1 MEKKYEIRL
10 RYIKKISLVEK
21 VLKSNNIEYTENNN
35 TYILTKG
42 DSIAEFLRVLNLTN
56 FLLRFE
62 EKRIQ
67 KEYMNN
73 TNRTINFEIANMEKV
88 IKTASKQ
95 LERLNNK
102 YKESNKNRNWNNN
115 INRNE
120 NTKEIKKR
128 GIYIHI
134 PFCKQKCGYCDFH
147 SFAKIENLKEEYVK
161 ALCNEIKEF
170 AKNISNEDK
179 YIDTIFFRRSELQVC

>member
-1 MEKKYEIRL
+1 M
-10 RYIKKISLVEK
+10 
-21 VLKSNNIEYTENNN
+21 
-35 TYILTKG
+35 
-42 DSIAEFLRVLNLTN
+42 
-56 FLLRFE
+56 
-62 EKRIQ
+62 
-67 KEYMNN
+67 
-73 TNRTINFEIANMEKV
+73 
-88 IKTASKQ
+88 
-95 LERLNNK
+95 
-102 YKESNKNRNWNNN
+102 NKNKGIKDNKKLEKERDTNN
-115 INRNE
+115 INIDKIE
-120 NTKEIKKR
+120 KK